1 MNTSLTT
8 FSLDGVDA
16 RPITVEVDVR
26 QGLPNFLIVGLGDR
40 AVREAR
46 ERVRAAILNSGFEF
60 PQRRIVVNLA
70 PAHVRKNGASFDLP
84 IACGILAASG
94 QLATADLQQTAVFG
108 ELSLTGEVRPC
119 AGTLAVA
126 EGVRRAGLRA
136 LLLAPERVDE
146 AALVEGVEARGA
158 ADLAGIAAVLRGER
172 SDAPEVS
179 DREPP
184 ESGDLAR
191 GLPDL
196 ADVRGQGEAL
206 EALVIAAA
214 GGHNLLMSGPPGA
227 GKTMLARR
235 LPSILPPMSRGEAI
249 EVTRIHSVA
258 GLHSGGGLVAMRP
271 FRAPHHMISA
281 SGLAG
286 GGPTPR
292 PGEACLAHNGVLFL
306 DELSEFPRASL
317 EALRQPLEDGRVAI
331 VRGQRSAIYP
341 TRFMLVAATNPCPCG
356 HGGSRRCLCTEADL
370 ARHRRRLSG
379 PLLDRIDLLVTV
391 TRPSSAALR
400 AAPAVSSATAAA
412 RVIAARERQRERLA
426 DTPARCN
433 AQMDAALVR
442 RHARLDAKA
451 ERVLTTA
458 YDQGRLSARGRE
470 RVVRVARTIAD
481 LAARDGVTPADVL
494 KALSLRQ
501 DAGDVATGAA

>member
-1 MNTSLTT
+1 MNTALTT

-70 PAHVRKNGASFDLP
+70 PAHVRKVGASFDLP

-94 QLATADLQQTAVFG
+94 QLPAADLARTAVFG

-126 EGVRRAGLRA
+126 EGARRAGLAA

-146 AALVEGVEARGA
+146 AALIEDLSVRGA

-172 SDAPEVS
+172 SDCAPTIATVAPAELVL
-179 DREPP
+179 
-184 ESGDLAR
+184 GM
-191 GLPDL
+191 PDL
-196 ADVRGQGEAL
+196 SDVRGQGEAL

-235 LPSILPPMSRGEAI
+235 LPSIMAPMSRAEAI

-258 GLHSGGGLVAMRP
+258 GLHSGGGLVPMRP

-286 GGPTPR
+286 GGATPR

-356 HGGSRRCLCTEADL
+356 HGGSPRCHCTEADL

-391 TRPSSAALR
+391 ARPSSAALR
-400 AAPAVSSATAAA
+400 GAPATSSAGARE
-412 RVIAARERQRERLA
+412 RVITARERQRQRL
-426 DTPARCN
+426 DGTPARCN
-433 AQMDAALVR
+433 AQMDPVLVG
-442 RHARLDAKA
+442 RHAQLDARA
-451 ERVLTTA
+451 ERVLTSA

-481 LAARDGVTPADVL
+481 LAAHDDISTADVL

-501 DAGDVATGAA
+501 DAAGAARGVA